1 LDKDKQSRLE
11 QMEKNALLAREEF
24 VRQLNVWRAKDV
36 ALWGKHWY
44 MKAGYKRLGRILV
57 DLSRKFK
64 PEPR

>member
-24 VRQLNVWRAKDV
+24 ERQLNVWRAKDV
-36 ALWGKHWY
+36 ALWGKRWY

-57 DLSRKFK
+57 DLSRK
-64 PEPR
+64 

>member
-1 LDKDKQSRLE
+1 
-11 QMEKNALLAREEF
+11 MEKNALLAREEF

-36 ALWGKHWY
+36 ALWGKRWY
-44 MKAGYKRLGRILV
+44 MEAGYKRLGRILV